1 MEATISILA
10 RVPDG
15 SGSYRLETV
24 EKKRGSFIK
33 PTDAI
38 SYYIRYTDHT
48 ARKRRVVSGG
58 KSFNDA
64 VVKAINIETVQN
76 ATRNGHQ
83 APVKVVSSSERLT
96 VTEAVAQWLQSFETR
111 LAQWRGGADNG
122 LSKNSVAAYTKT
134 AKDFLLYC
142 NQRGIVFMPKSDK
155 TGEQAPDEVSADVLL
170 SYESYLRTHLP
181 VRHNQQNQAKD
192 RQGSIC
198 TRFRNL
204 SIFFA
209 YFDLIIAE
217 RPNAHDGRGILKHA
231 QMPRVNKAKK
241 LREAK
246 ARQSSSVI
254 IYSDEEIKAMLAAAT
269 VDESDLIK
277 FALELGPRD
286 KEIAHAEWTDID
298 GANFNFK
305 DKPRFDWRLKD
316 KERRTLPMSPKLVA
330 RLKARRAR
338 QDRQAK
344 TDGRDA
350 PALIF
355 PNSLGNPDLGL
366 EETIKKIVRR
376 AKKSGFKWSPESEVT
391 MHKFRKNYATFMHRA
406 GCDLTTVRDL
416 LGHSDTET
424 TQLYIATNG
433 SRAADVSKVAFQAF
447 GD

>member
-1 MEATISILA
+1 MEATVSILA

-15 SGSYRLETV
+15 DSYRLETV

-33 PTDAI
+33 PETAI
-38 SYYIRYTDHT
+38 SYYIRYTDST
-48 ARKRRVVSGG
+48 ARKRKLVPAG
-58 KSFNDA
+58 KLFHEA
-64 VVKAINIETVQN
+64 VARAINIETHQN

-83 APVKVVSSSERLT
+83 APIQVIANSERLT
-96 VTEAVAQWLQSFETR
+96 VTEAVSRWLQSFETR

-134 AKDFLLYC
+134 AKDFLEYC

-155 TGEQAPDEVSADVLL
+155 TGEQTPDEVSADVLL

-209 YFDLIIAE
+209 HFDLIIAE

-254 IYSDEEIKAMLAAAT
+254 IYSDEEINAMLAAAT
-269 VDESDLIK
+269 EDERDLIK
-277 FALELGPRD
+277 FALELGARD

-298 GANFNFK
+298 GNHFNFK

-316 KERRTLPMSPKLVA
+316 KERRTLPISPKLGV
-330 RLKARRAR
+330 RLKARKAR
-338 QDRQAK
+338 QERQAK
-344 TDGRDA
+344 ADGREA
-350 PALIF
+350 PTLIF

-366 EETIKKIVRR
+366 EATIKKIVRR
-376 AKKSGFKWSPESEVT
+376 AKKGGFKWDAKSEVT
-391 MHKFRKNYATFMHRA
+391 MHKFRKNFATFMHRA

-424 TQLYIATNG
+424 TQLYIASNG
-433 SRAADVSKVAFQAF
+433 SRAADVSKLAFQAF

>member
-1 MEATISILA
+1 MEATVSILA

-15 SGSYRLETV
+15 DGYRLETV

-33 PTDAI
+33 PDSAI

-58 KSFNDA
+58 KNFNDA

-83 APVKVVSSSERLT
+83 APAAEVIATSGRLT
-96 VTEAVAQWLQSFETR
+96 VSEAVARWLQSFQTR
-111 LAQWRGGADNG
+111 LVQWRGGADNG

-134 AKDFLLYC
+134 AKDFLIYC

-155 TGEQAPDEVSADVLL
+155 TGQQAPDEVSADVLL

-209 YFDLIIAE
+209 HFDLIIAE

-254 IYSDEEIKAMLAAAT
+254 IYSDEEINAMLAAAT

-286 KEIAHAEWTDID
+286 KEIAHAEWPDVD
-298 GANFNFK
+298 GAHFNFK

-316 KERRTLPMSPKLVA
+316 KERRTLPISPKLVA
-330 RLKARRAR
+330 RLKARKAR
-338 QDRQAK
+338 QEREAK
-344 TDGRDA
+344 AEGREA
-350 PALIF
+350 PVLIF
-355 PNSLGNPDLGL
+355 PN
-366 EETIKKIVRR
+366 
-376 AKKSGFKWSPESEVT
+376 
-391 MHKFRKNYATFMHRA
+391 
-406 GCDLTTVRDL
+406 
-416 LGHSDTET
+416 
-424 TQLYIATNG
+424 
-433 SRAADVSKVAFQAF
+433 
-447 GD
+447 